1 MDLDKA
7 ALRQQFTQL
16 RRQLGDEVCHSVGR
30 QVADLLVQLPEYAGS
45 RHIALYAACHSEVEL
60 RDFFDRCIQDGKACY
75 FPRVTGDDLS
85 FHQAA
90 AWSELSLGAYG
101 ILAPLAQA
109 PVLDPGRCELIIVPG
124 VAFDRHGVR
133 LGRGKG
139 FYDRY
144 LPKVGGRRVG
154 VGFDCCV
161 VETLPHE
168 PHDARIHVLVT
179 ESGVL
184 RFQGGV

>member
-1 MDLDKA
+1 MDMDKA
-7 ALRQQFTQL
+7 ALRQRFMQV
-16 RRQLGDEVCHSVGR
+16 RRQLGDDICHSVGCR
-30 QVADLLVQLPEYAGS
+30 AADLLAQLPEYSRS
-45 RHIALYAACHSEVEL
+45 RHIALYAACHSEVDL
-60 RDFFDRCIQDGKACY
+60 RPFSDRCIQDGKTCY
-75 FPRVTGDDLS
+75 FPRVTGDDLN
-85 FHQAA
+85 FHQVSNG
-90 AWSELSLGAYG
+90 SELEPGAYG
-101 ILAPLAQA
+101 ILAPSAQA
-109 PVLDPGRCELIIVPG
+109 PILEPTRCDLIVVPG

-144 LPKVGGRRVG
+144 LPKVGGCRVG

-184 RFQGGV
+184 RFEGGV